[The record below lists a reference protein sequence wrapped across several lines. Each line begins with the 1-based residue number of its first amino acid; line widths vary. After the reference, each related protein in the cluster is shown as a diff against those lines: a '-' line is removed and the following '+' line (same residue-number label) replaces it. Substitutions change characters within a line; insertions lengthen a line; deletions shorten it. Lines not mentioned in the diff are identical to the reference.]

1 MKSGEFRKYAQEV
14 LDWIVEYFNS
24 VESYP
29 VKSQVKPGEI
39 FNKLPD
45 APPFEG
51 ENFEDVLSDFN
62 DIIIP
67 GISHWQNPKFFAYF
81 PTNTSYPSIIAEMLC
96 AALDAQCMKW
106 ETSPAAAELEE
117 KVMNW
122 LRDSI
127 SLPGNFTGVIQ
138 DTASTSTLAALITAR
153 EKYSGFEINKSGFKN
168 HLNYRV
174 YASAEA
180 HSSVEKAVKI
190 CGIGNE
196 NLVKISVNND
206 FSINTKDLENK
217 IKDDIAKGYQPLFA
231 VATFGTTGSV
241 AVDSIKDVGTICR
254 KYNLWFHIDAAY
266 LGTALLLPEYL
277 PLLDGIELADSFVFN
292 PHKWMFTNFDCSAF
306 FIKDTS
312 SLIQTFQMNPEY
324 LKTKSDTLVNNYC
337 DWGVP
342 LGRRFRA
349 LKVWFVMRC
358 FGVAGLQNKIR
369 EHIELGKM
377 FEEKISGESDFEIL
391 APRLA
396 NLICFR
402 YKPINVSNID
412 ELNKIN
418 ENLLQALN
426 ASGEIYIS
434 HTKLN
439 GIYTLRMVIAQ
450 TNVTINH
457 VNEAFELIVQTAR
470 SL

>member
-51 ENFEDVLSDFN
+51 ENFENVLSDFN

-96 AALDAQCMKW
+96 AALDTQCMKW

-127 SLPGNFTGVIQ
+127 GLPDYFTGVIQ

-153 EKYSGFEINKSGFKN
+153 EKYSGFEINKSGFRN
-168 HLNYRV
+168 HLKYRV
-174 YASAEA
+174 YASVEA

-190 CGIGNE
+190 CGIGSE
-196 NLVKISVNND
+196 NLVKISVNDD
-206 FSINTKDLENK
+206 FSINTKELENK
-217 IKDDIAKGYQPLFA
+217 IKSDIAGGYQPLFA

-241 AVDSIKDVGTICR
+241 AVDSIKEVGLICR

-306 FIKDTS
+306 FIKDTT
-312 SLIQTFQMNPEY
+312 SLINTFQMNPEY
-324 LKTKSDTLVNNYC
+324 LKTKSDTMVNNYC

-349 LKVWFVMRC
+349 LKLWFVMRC
-358 FGVAGLQNKIR
+358 FGIAGLQNKIR

-377 FEEKISGESDFEIL
+377 FEEKISEESDFEIL

-396 NLICFR
+396 NVICFR
-402 YKPINVSNID
+402 YKPVTANNTD

-434 HTKLN
+434 HTKLK

>member
-51 ENFEDVLSDFN
+51 ENFENVLSDFN

-127 SLPGNFTGVIQ
+127 GLPDNFTGVIQ

-168 HLNYRV
+168 HLKYRV
-174 YASAEA
+174 YASVEA

-190 CGIGNE
+190 CGIGSE
-196 NLVKISVNND
+196 NLVKISVNDD
-206 FSINTKDLENK
+206 FSINTKELENK
-217 IKDDIAKGYQPLFA
+217 IKSDIAGGYKPLFA

-241 AVDSIKDVGTICR
+241 AVDSIKEVGLICR

-312 SLIQTFQMNPEY
+312 SLINTFQMNPEY
-324 LKTKSDTLVNNYC
+324 LKTKSDT
-337 DWGVP
+337 
-342 LGRRFRA
+342 
-349 LKVWFVMRC
+349 
-358 FGVAGLQNKIR
+358 
-369 EHIELGKM
+369 
-377 FEEKISGESDFEIL
+377 
-391 APRLA
+391 
-396 NLICFR
+396 
-402 YKPINVSNID
+402 
-412 ELNKIN
+412 
-418 ENLLQALN
+418 
-426 ASGEIYIS
+426 
-434 HTKLN
+434 
-439 GIYTLRMVIAQ
+439 MV
-450 TNVTINH
+450 
-457 VNEAFELIVQTAR
+457 
-470 SL
+470 